1 MKKLFGLLLLA
12 CLPLLSF
19 GQARN
24 TGIKLKGPLYQD
36 NVLIITKNLV
46 QVRLEAPFYAYSYVN
61 ETYKKKVSTPILLG
75 VRYERLV
82 AGHTAFCFELEYNSY
97 DAKAVEGGPPVEV
110 PKDQSYLKVSP
121 IIRQYFRKD
130 RKAIFRGLFVQG
142 GLSLISINQSLDET
156 QLARRAYVFKPATL
170 FGITAGLG
178 VQHTFGQ
185 ALVIGAAAD
194 VTFCGEQFT
203 QETLYRT
210 NVGNGAMYFNPFKF
224 YVGARF

>member
-36 NVLIITKNLV
+36 NVLIITKNLL

-61 ETYKKKVSTPILLG
+61 ETYKKKVGTPVLLG
-75 VRYERLV
+75 LRFERLV
-82 AGHTAFCFELEYNSY
+82 MGHTGFCIEMEYNSY
-97 DAKAVEGGPPVEV
+97 DAKAVAGGPPENI
-110 PKDQSYLKVSP
+110 PKDQSYFKIAPQV
-121 IIRQYFRKD
+121 RQYIRKN

-142 GLSLISINQSLDET
+142 GPCLININQSLDET
-156 QLARRAYVFKPATL
+156 QIARAYVFKPATL

-185 ALVIGAAAD
+185 SVVIGAAAD
-194 VTFCGEQFT
+194 LTFCGEQFT

-210 NVGNGAMYFNPFKF
+210 DIGNGAMYLNPFKF